1 MIGRNLG
8 QYRVTA
14 SLGAGGMG
22 EVYRATDSRLG
33 RDVAIKVLPADTAA
47 HPDRRQRF
55 EQEARAASA
64 LNHPNI
70 LTVYDI
76 GEVDGTTYIAM
87 ELVEG
92 KTLRELLASGESLPT
107 KRLLDVAV
115 QTAEGLAKAH
125 AAGIVH
131 RDLKPENVMISKDG
145 YVKILDFGLAKLTET
160 ASQDASA
167 LPTVIGATEP
177 GTVMG
182 TAGYMSPEQA
192 SGQPVDFRSDQFT
205 LGAILYEMAT
215 GKRAFQRKTGAET
228 LVAIMREEPEPLG
241 QLAPKAPAPIRWIV
255 ERLLAKDP
263 EERYASTKDLAR
275 DLRSVRDHLSETSA
289 SGALEAAEPT
299 RPRRRGWI
307 LPAAVALA
315 AGLAVGFLLRGV
327 TSNARKNAPV
337 ELTQLTYSR
346 GSIMSA
352 RFAPD
357 AQTVVYAASWEG
369 LPLDV
374 FTTRLGSAE
383 SRSLGLA
390 GAGLLAISST
400 GELAVSLNRHFM
412 FGFETAGTL
421 ARVALSGGAPRE
433 VLENVEDADWS
444 PDGKSLA
451 VARHVGNRNRLDY
464 PIGKVL
470 YTASGWVSN
479 VRVSPDGRLV
489 AFIDHALRGDNNGNV
504 KVVDADGKLRM
515 TGPFAISGVAWSPRG
530 DEVWSSGPDSISA
543 TTLSGKTRTV
553 WSVPAGFLRDVAR
566 DGRVL
571 FAVNSSRREI
581 VGFSAAD
588 KVERNLTWLN
598 WSFPKGL
605 SADGRTV
612 LFEEQNIQPQG
623 VYLRKLDGS
632 PAVRVGDG
640 GAWGF
645 SPDGRWVL
653 AIGGGPRRREGEG
666 SQILLLP
673 TGAGEPRPLPKTDI
687 LIGAATW
694 FPDGRRILFS
704 GNEPGRGSRLFVQ
717 DVPNGKPR
725 PITPEGVGIRFDVV
739 SPDGKW
745 VVATGTD
752 RRIALYPTEP
762 GEPRVVPGTEPDD
775 IPLRWTAD
783 GGSIFVYRPSAP
795 PLRVEKVDVKTGRRT
810 LWKEIRP
817 PDPSGVE
824 QVGPVQI
831 TPDET
836 SYVYSYRRALDELYL
851 ATGLR

>member
-1 MIGRNLG
+1 MIGRNLA

-14 SLGAGGMG
+14 SIGAGGMG

-33 RDVAIKVLPADTAA
+33 REVAIKVLPPDTAA

-76 GEVDGTTYIAM
+76 GEADGTTYIAM
-87 ELVEG
+87 ELVDG
-92 KTLRELLASGESLPT
+92 KTLRELLASGEPLPT
-107 KRLLDVAV
+107 KRLLDIAV

-131 RDLKPENVMISKDG
+131 RDLKPENLMVSKDG
-145 YVKILDFGLAKLTET
+145 YVKILDFGLAKLIEPV
-160 ASQDASA
+160 SEDASA
-167 LPTVIGATEP
+167 LPTAIGATQP

-205 LGAILYEMAT
+205 FGAILYEMAT
-215 GKRAFQRKTGAET
+215 GRRAFQRKTGAET
-228 LVAIMREEPEPLG
+228 LVAIIREEPESLG
-241 QLAPKAPAPIRWIV
+241 QLAPRAPAPIRWIV

-275 DLRSVRDHLSETSA
+275 DLKSLRDHLSETSA
-289 SGALEAAEPT
+289 SGGLAAAERA
-299 RPRRRGWI
+299 RPRRRGWA
-307 LPAAVALA
+307 LPAAAALA
-315 AGLAVGFLLRGV
+315 AGLAAGFLLRGL
-327 TSNARKNAPV
+327 TTNARTETPV
-337 ELTQLTYSR
+337 ELSQLTYSR
-346 GSIMSA
+346 GSIVSA

-357 AQTVVYAASWEG
+357 APTIVYAASWEG
-369 LPLDV
+369 LPLDI
-374 FTTRLGSAE
+374 FTTRPGSSE
-383 SRSLGLA
+383 SRSLSLA
-390 GAGLLAISST
+390 GAALLSISST
-400 GELAVSLNRHFM
+400 GELAISLDRRFM
-412 FGFETAGTL
+412 FGFETTGTL
-421 ARVALSGGAPRE
+421 ARVPLAGGAPRE

-470 YTASGWVSN
+470 YDAPGWVSD

-489 AFIDHALRGDNNGNV
+489 AFIDHPLRGDNVGNV
-504 KVVDADGKLRM
+504 KVVDTDGKVRM
-515 TGPFAISGVAWSPRG
+515 TGPFAINGLAWSPRG
-530 DEVWSSGPDSISA
+530 DEVWSSGTDSISA
-543 TTLSGKTRTV
+543 TSLSGKTRTV

-571 FAVNSSRREI
+571 CAVNSSRREI

-588 KVERNLTWLN
+588 RVERNLTWLN
-598 WSFPKGL
+598 WSFPKGI
-605 SADGRTV
+605 SSDGKTV

-632 PAVRVGDG
+632 AAVRIGDG

-645 SPDGRWVL
+645 SPDGRWALTV
-653 AIGGGPRRREGEG
+653 RREGEG
-666 SQILLLP
+666 SLITLLP

-687 LIGAATW
+687 VVGSAAW

-704 GNEPGRGSRLFVQ
+704 GNEPGHGSRLFVQ
-717 DVPNGKPR
+717 DISGGKPR
-725 PITPEGVGIRFDVV
+725 PITPEGVSIRFDVV
-739 SPDGKW
+739 SPDGKF

-783 GGSIFVYRPSAP
+783 GGSIYVYLPSAP
-795 PLRVEKVDVKTGRRT
+795 PLRIEKVDVKTGRRT

>member
-1 MIGRNLG
+1 VIGRSLA

-14 SLGAGGMG
+14 SIGAGGMG
-22 EVYRATDSRLG
+22 EVYRATDTRLG
-33 RDVAIKVLPADTAA
+33 RDVAIKVLPASMAG
-47 HPDRRQRF
+47 HPERRQRF
-55 EQEARAASA
+55 EQEARSASA

-76 GEVDGTTYIAM
+76 GETDGTTYIAM

-92 KTLRELLASGESLPT
+92 KTLRELLASGEPLPT

-115 QTAEGLAKAH
+115 QTADGLAKAH

-131 RDLKPENVMISKDG
+131 RDLKPENLMVSKDG

-160 ASQDASA
+160 VSQDASG
-167 LPTVIGATEP
+167 LPTMIGATEP

-192 SGQPVDFRSDQFT
+192 SGQPLDFRSDQFT

-215 GKRAFQRKTGAET
+215 GRRAFQRKTGAET
-228 LVAIMREEPEPLG
+228 LVAIMREEPESLG
-241 QLAPKAPAPIRWIV
+241 SLAPKAPAPIRWIV

-275 DLRSVRDHLSETSA
+275 DLKSLRDHLSETSA
-289 SGALEAAEPT
+289 SGALEAAEPA
-299 RPRRRGWI
+299 RLRRRGWV
-307 LPAAVALA
+307 LPAAAALA
-315 AGLAVGFLLRGV
+315 AGIAAGFLLRGL
-327 TSNARKNAPV
+327 TTKAKPGAPV

-346 GSIMSA
+346 GSIVSA

-357 AQTVVYAASWEG
+357 APTVVYSASWEG
-369 LPLDV
+369 LPLDI
-374 FTTRLGSAE
+374 FTTRPGTSE

-390 GAGLLAISST
+390 GAALLAISST
-400 GELAVSLNRHFM
+400 GELAISLNRHFM

-421 ARVALSGGAPRE
+421 ARVPLAGGAPRE

-451 VARHVGNRNRLDY
+451 VARHVGNRNRLEY

-470 YTASGWVSN
+470 YDAPGWVGD

-489 AFIDHALRGDNNGNV
+489 AFIDHPLRGDNNGNV
-504 KVVDADGKLRM
+504 KVVDTDGKVRM
-515 TGPFAISGVAWSPRG
+515 TGPFAINGLAWSPRG
-530 DEVWSSGPDSISA
+530 DEVWSSGTDSISA
-543 TTLSGKTRTV
+543 TSLSGKTRTV
-553 WSVPAGFLRDVAR
+553 WNIPAGFLRDVAS

-571 FAVNSSRREI
+571 CGVNSSRREI
-581 VGFSAAD
+581 VGFSEAD

-598 WSFPKGL
+598 WSFPKGI
-605 SADGRTV
+605 SSDGKTV
-612 LFEEQNIQPQG
+612 LFEEQNIEPQG

-632 PAVRVGDG
+632 PAVRIGDG

-653 AIGGGPRRREGEG
+653 TTRRDAQG
-666 SQILLLP
+666 SQLVLLP
-673 TGAGEPRPLPKTDI
+673 TGAGEPKPLPRTEI
-687 LIGAATW
+687 LGQAATW
-694 FPDGRRILFS
+694 FPDGRRVLFS
-704 GNEPGRGSRLFVQ
+704 GNEPGHGSRLFVQ
-717 DVPNGKPR
+717 DISGGKPR
-725 PITPEGVGIRFDVV
+725 PITPEGVGIRFNVI
-739 SPDGKW
+739 SPDGKS

-783 GGSIFVYRPSAP
+783 GRSIYVYRPSAP
-795 PLRVEKVDVKTGRRT
+795 PLRIEKVDVNTGGRT

-824 QVGPVQI
+824 QVGPAQI
-831 TPDET
+831 TTDEK